1 MKNIKTYE
9 SFFDFF
15 KKKNYD
21 PVSIRHILDCLLPIT
36 DSEGDIKSWS
46 KGDVVDGMFV
56 EESQLGGGKSDH
68 DEFLDY
74 IIRDARH
81 ADTGGLEIR
90 NNIAYFKMQ
99 YAQREWNDGRM
110 LRNGQTWQ
118 GISDD
123 EMASIMKEC
132 QETLEGFD
140 CKMTFFIGRGVSEGR
155 SWDTEFSDFS
165 KMIEKT
171 VNKMESGK
179 ECIRNITVKI
189 EALGGFEN

>member
-1 MKNIKTYE
+1 MKTIKTYE
-9 SFFDFF
+9 GFFDFF

-36 DSEGDIKSWS
+36 DREGDIKSWLS
-46 KGDVVDGMFV
+46 GYDLDGIFAD
-56 EESQLGGGKSDH
+56 ESQIVKSKSDH
-68 DEFLDY
+68 DGFLNNVL
-74 IIRDARH
+74 RDARR
-81 ADTGGLEIR
+81 ADTGGLEIIG
-90 NNIAYFKMQ
+90 NVSYFWMQ

-123 EMASIMKEC
+123 EMSSIMKEC
-132 QETLEGFD
+132 QETLDGFD
-140 CKMTFFIGRGVSEGR
+140 CKMTFFIGRGVGEGR

-165 KMIEKT
+165 KMIDKT
-171 VNKMESGK
+171 VNKMEYGQ
-179 ECIRNITVKI
+179 ECVRNITVKI